1 MAHVCHHRPLLGVC
15 LGVRLN
21 FRRLERSELAWG
33 LPAAILCDSTAD
45 TRYVDNGMHAMGM
58 VQNVAVEQVKDY
70 GE

>member
-1 MAHVCHHRPLLGVC
+1 M
-15 LGVRLN
+15 N